1 MAEQKNSM
9 PPRRPGGPGHGPRS
23 HGYQRPQDL
32 RGTVKK
38 LLHYVGRYKGLLVLV
53 AICLLLSSVG
63 SVASSYFLKPAI
75 NNYILPGDFAGL
87 LKLLVLMG
95 LVFVL
100 SALCSYVYSRIMVRV
115 SQRTVAALRQ
125 DLFDKLQGLPLRYFD
140 THQSGD
146 LMSRFTNDIDTVSEM
161 INNSFANVLSNSL
174 TFLCTI
180 GMLLYLNWALTLITF
195 AFLGL
200 MLLVVKT
207 IGSRSRVSFQ
217 RQQTALGDL
226 NGYIEEMIEGQKV
239 IKVFHHEQQA
249 IDQFSARNDTYQAA
263 ATTAQTYAGSMM
275 PATANL
281 SRINYAVTCC
291 VGGLLAMGGVF
302 DIGSLGAYLLYVK
315 QVSQPVSQI
324 SQQVNTILAAIA
336 GAERIFAVMEAQPE
350 EDEGQT
356 TIVRVEKNG
365 NTLTEVPQRTGHWAW
380 KKPDGSLTELRGDVR
395 FDHVTFGY
403 NPDKVVLHDIS
414 LFAEPGQKIA
424 FVGSTGAGKTTITNL
439 INRFYDIQQGTITY
453 DGIDVR
459 EIRKNSLRKSLGIVL
474 QDTHLFTGTIADNI
488 RYGKLDA
495 TDEQVRAAAKLANAD
510 TFIRHLPQGYDTVI
524 TGDGGSLSQGE
535 RQLLAIARAAVSD
548 PPVLILDEAT
558 SSIDTRTEKLIE
570 QGMDSLMEG
579 RTVFVIAHR
588 LSTVRNAQAILVLE
602 QGQIIERGNH
612 ETLLAQKGKYY
623 QLYTGQSEL
632 S

>member
-75 NNYILPGDFAGL
+75 NDYILPGDFAGL

-207 IGSRSRVSFQ
+207 IGGRSRVSFQ
-217 RQQTALGDL
+217 RQQAALGDL

-249 IDQFSARNDTYQAA
+249 IDQFSARNDAYQTA
-263 ATTAQTYAGSMM
+263 ATMAQTYAGSMM

-291 VGGLLAMGGVF
+291 IGGLLAMGGVF

-324 SQQVNTILAAIA
+324 SQQVNTILAAMA
-336 GAERIFAVMEAQPE
+336 GAERIFAVMEVQPE

-365 NTLTEVPQRTGHWAW
+365 DTLTEVSQRTGHWAW

-403 NPDKVVLHDIS
+403 DPDKVVLHDIS

-439 INRFYDIQQGTITY
+439 INRFYDIQQGIITY

>member
-75 NNYILPGDFAGL
+75 NDYILPGDFAGL

-207 IGSRSRVSFQ
+207 IGGRSRVSFQ
-217 RQQTALGDL
+217 RQQAALGDL

-249 IDQFSARNDTYQAA
+249 IDQFSARNDAYQTA
-263 ATTAQTYAGSMM
+263 ATMAQTYAGSMM

-291 VGGLLAMGGVF
+291 IGGLLAMGGVF

-324 SQQVNTILAAIA
+324 SQQVNTILAAMA

-365 NTLTEVPQRTGHWAW
+365 DTLTEVPQRTGHWAW

-403 NPDKVVLHDIS
+403 DPDKVVLHDIS

-558 SSIDTRTEKLIE
+558 SSIDTRTETLIE

>member
-1 MAEQKNSM
+1 MAEQKNPM

-200 MLLVVKT
+200 MLLVVKV

-217 RQQTALGDL
+217 RQQAALGDL

-249 IDQFSARNDTYQAA
+249 IDQFSARNDAYQTA

-291 VGGLLAMGGVF
+291 IGGLLAMGGVF

-336 GAERIFAVMEAQPE
+336 GAERIFAVMEVQPE

-365 NTLTEVPQRTGHWAW
+365 DTLTEVPQSTGHWAW

-403 NPDKVVLHDIS
+403 DPDKVVLHDIS

-459 EIRKNSLRKSLGIVL
+459 DIRKNSLRKSLGIVL